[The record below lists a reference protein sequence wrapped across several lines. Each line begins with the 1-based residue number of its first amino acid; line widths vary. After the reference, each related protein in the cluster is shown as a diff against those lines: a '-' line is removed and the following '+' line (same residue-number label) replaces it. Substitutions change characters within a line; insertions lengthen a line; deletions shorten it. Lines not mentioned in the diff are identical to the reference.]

1 MKITPVLFLYKK
13 PLKVKALEHY
23 TGLLAFFIPT
33 SIFQP
38 IFVCDTTMKSYLH
51 EDYTSFIH
59 LEISQHTMA
68 VEQTEKNENLIF
80 ALATLF
86 EISQK

>member
-1 MKITPVLFLYKK
+1 
-13 PLKVKALEHY
+13 
-23 TGLLAFFIPT
+23 
-33 SIFQP
+33 
-38 IFVCDTTMKSYLH
+38 MKSYLH